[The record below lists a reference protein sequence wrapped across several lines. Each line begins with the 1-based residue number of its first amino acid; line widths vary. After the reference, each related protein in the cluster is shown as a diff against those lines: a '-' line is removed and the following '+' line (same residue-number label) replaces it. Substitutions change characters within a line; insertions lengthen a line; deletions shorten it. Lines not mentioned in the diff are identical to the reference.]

1 MNQTLDHLSTWDSN
15 WSELS
20 VVVTGIGVTGF
31 SVADTLAELGAAVI
45 VVDGKDTAENRK
57 AAETLKI
64 VGVKD
69 VLLGEDAVTGL
80 PDATGIGGNIDV
92 VITSPGWRPDNAV
105 LMAAQQA
112 DIPVWGDI
120 EFAWR
125 VCQR

>member
-1 MNQTLDHLSTWDSN
+1 MNQTLDHLTTWDSN

-80 PDATGIGGNIDV
+80 PDA
-92 VITSPGWRPDNAV
+92 
-105 LMAAQQA
+105 
-112 DIPVWGDI
+112 
-120 EFAWR
+120 
-125 VCQR
+125 